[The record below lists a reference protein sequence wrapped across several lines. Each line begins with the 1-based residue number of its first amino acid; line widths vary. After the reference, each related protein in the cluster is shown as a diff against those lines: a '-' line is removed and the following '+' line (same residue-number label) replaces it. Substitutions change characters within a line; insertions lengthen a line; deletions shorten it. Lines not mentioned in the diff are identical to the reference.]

1 MKIEVH
7 KNTIEFEIES
17 EEDLYVLYLLI
28 DKGDL
33 LYGWTTR
40 EFKTRKHEKGERKK
54 IYIGLRVETLEY
66 HAFRGS
72 LRVRGVIIEA
82 PEWFDGIIGSH
93 HTMELIRGV
102 KYRLVKSENFDIV
115 TLQRVL
121 DLFSRSHARALII
134 SVGDEETTIANC
146 RVFGIEVVT
155 SIVNRHV
162 TGKAAEVDRSKQ
174 FEKYAEDIVRQV
186 KALVKPSDIDY
197 IVIAGPSRV
206 LDYVKETLVEG
217 LKSLGKPIKVVQ
229 LSEGGLAGI
238 YELQTYASDALADI
252 LRLHELKLVD
262 EIFDRLARGRGDV
275 AIGIDEV
282 KKALEQGAVQH
293 LLIIDELYKELG
305 PEIKELVNTLV
316 RTGAGLVIVPSFT
329 NAADKLRGL
338 GGIAALLRYELFREE

>member
-40 EFKTRKHEKGERKK
+40 EFRTRKHEKGERKK
-54 IYIGLRVETLEY
+54 IYVGLRVETLEY
-66 HAFRGS
+66 HAFRGC
-72 LRVRGVIIEA
+72 LRVRGVIVEA

-102 KYRLVKSENFDIV
+102 RYRLVKSESFDI
-115 TLQRVL
+115 TLLQKVL
-121 DLFSRSHARALII
+121 DLFSRSHARALIVSI
-134 SVGDEETTIANC
+134 GDEETTIAHC

-162 TGKAAEVDRSKQ
+162 TGKAAEADRSKQ

-197 IVIAGPSRV
+197 VVIAGPSRV
-206 LDYVKETLVEG
+206 LDYVKDLVMEG
-217 LKSLGKPIKVVQ
+217 LKSLNKPIKVVQ

-252 LRLHELKLVD
+252 LRFHELKLVD
-262 EIFDRLARGRGDV
+262 EVFDKLARGRGDV
-275 AIGIDEV
+275 AIGIEEV

-293 LLIIDELYKELG
+293 LLITDELYKELG
-305 PEIKELVNTLV
+305 PEIRELVSMLV